1 MSTLLHLVFPS
12 SCAATKTSAMSK
24 ILQNLNSNKCKSWN
38 MLLLGYSHGYWQP
51 KFGIFMSTEKSHNA
65 STWLYSNDFP
75 HWQQQ
80 QQQQQQ
86 QQSVRRFKQTCRNLS
101 SPHSSPSLS
110 EPSSLTTQLNPSPPP
125 TPRSSP
131 RVLQMASLDRW
142 LRFDSSLTTKLTS
155 NPLED

>member
-1 MSTLLHLVFPS
+1 MENNGISTLLHLVFPS

-86 QQSVRRFKQTCRNLS
+86 QSVGKLFKSYCFLRKMLKIFDMQRGRR
-101 SPHSSPSLS
+101 PSFI
-110 EPSSLTTQLNPSPPP
+110 T
-125 TPRSSP
+125 
-131 RVLQMASLDRW
+131 
-142 LRFDSSLTTKLTS
+142 FDSNFWFCLSQNHLSMETWDLRIFNVRIQKS
-155 NPLED
+155 